1 MTEPTTIAVAMSGGV
16 DSSTVAAMLAQ
27 EGASVVGLTLQLW
40 DQTRLAGK
48 HGIPD
53 APKAGRCCSL
63 DDVYDARRVAEHL
76 GIPYY
81 VVNQEDRFERDVVR
95 PFVSEY
101 LAGRTPIPCSLCN
114 NHLKFDQL
122 LQTARSIG
130 AGRIATGHYAINE
143 YDPARGRWILKR
155 PADKAKDQT
164 YFLFGLT
171 QEQLSRTL
179 FPLGH
184 LTKPEVREV
193 ARSRGLALAEKPDSQ
208 EICFIPGG
216 DYKQFLTAYLEEQ
229 GEAFPEIAG
238 ELVASSGEVIGRH
251 EGISNFTVGQRKGLG
266 VASPSPL
273 YVLQIDPASH
283 RVTVGADAELATRT
297 LRANRLNWIS
307 IPALTGPMRV
317 RAKIRHRHEP
327 AWATLEPAGTLG
339 ERSSD
344 PTTPGA
350 PCPSHLGTGDPN
362 ADAGAPCPSHLG
374 TGDSNNSPGTP
385 CPSHLGT
392 GDPSAEVLVTFDEPQ
407 RAVTPGQSAVFYDGD
422 EVVGGGWI
430 I

>member
-1 MTEPTTIAVAMSGGV
+1 MSGGV
-16 DSSTVAAMLAQ
+16 DSSTVAAMLAHAGDAQ
-27 EGASVVGLTLQLW
+27 ADGSASVVGLTLQLW

-81 VVNQEDRFERDVVR
+81 VVNQQARFERDVVR
-95 PFVSEY
+95 PFVDEY

-130 AGRIATGHYAINE
+130 AGRIATGHYAVNE
-143 YDPARGRWILKR
+143 FDATRDEGRGRWILKR
-155 PADKAKDQT
+155 PADRAKDQT

-179 FPLGH
+179 FPLGR

-193 ARSRGLALAEKPDSQ
+193 ARQHGLALAEKPDSQ

-216 DYKQFLTAYLEEQ
+216 DYKQFLAAYLEEQ
-229 GEAFPEIAG
+229 GEPVPETDG
-238 ELVASSGEVIGRH
+238 ELVASSGEILGHH

-266 VASPSPL
+266 VSSPSPL
-273 YVLQIDPASH
+273 YVLNIDPASH

-297 LRANRLNWIS
+297 LRARNLNWVA
-307 IPALTGPMRV
+307 IPELTAPMRV

-327 AWATLEPAGTLG
+327 AWATLEPVK
-339 ERSSD
+339 
-344 PTTPGA
+344 TPGA
-350 PCPSHLGTGDPN
+350 PCPSSLGTWDPN
-362 ADAGAPCPSHLG
+362 
-374 TGDSNNSPGTP
+374 T
-385 CPSHLGT
+385 
-392 GDPSAEVLVTFDEPQ
+392 EVLVTFDEPQ

-430 I
+430 V

>member
-1 MTEPTTIAVAMSGGV
+1 MQKHDTIAVAMSGGV
-16 DSSTVAAMLAQ
+16 DSSTAAAILARS
-27 EGASVVGLTLQLW
+27 EPNTSVVGLTLQLW

-48 HGIPD
+48 HGIPE

-81 VVNQEDRFERDVVR
+81 VVNQQERFEADVVR

-122 LQTARSIG
+122 LKTARSIG
-130 AGRIATGHYAINE
+130 ASRIATGHYAVNE
-143 YDPARGRWILKR
+143 YDPARKRWILKR
-155 PADKAKDQT
+155 PADLAKDQT

-171 QEQLSRTL
+171 QEQLAHTL
-179 FPLGH
+179 FPLGRM
-184 LTKPEVREV
+184 TKPEVREV
-193 ARSRGLALAEKPDSQ
+193 ARQHGLALAEKPDSQ

-229 GEAFPEIAG
+229 GEPMPETAG
-238 ELVASSGEVIGRH
+238 ELVTTDGRVIGRH
-251 EGISNFTVGQRKGLG
+251 ESISGFTVGQRKGINVG
-266 VASPSPL
+266 SPSPL
-273 YVLQIDPASH
+273 YVLQIDPGSH

-297 LRANRLNWIS
+297 LRANRVNWIGVADLAS
-307 IPALTGPMRV
+307 PVRV
-317 RAKIRHRHEP
+317 RIKIRHRHEP
-327 AWATLEPAGTLG
+327 AWAPLEPAGAG
-339 ERSSD
+339 E
-344 PTTPGA
+344 
-350 PCPSHLGTGDPN
+350 
-362 ADAGAPCPSHLG
+362 
-374 TGDSNNSPGTP
+374 
-385 CPSHLGT
+385 
-392 GDPSAEVLVTFDEPQ
+392 VTALFAEPQ

-430 I
+430 F

>member
-1 MTEPTTIAVAMSGGV
+1 MTKTDTIAVAMSGGV
-16 DSSTVAAMLAQ
+16 DSSTVAAILAHSG
-27 EGASVVGLTLQLW
+27 ETVVGLTLQLW

-63 DDVYDARRVAEHL
+63 DDVYDARRVATHL

-81 VVNQEDRFERDVVR
+81 VVNQEERFEQDVVR

-122 LQTARSIG
+122 LKTARSIG
-130 AGRIATGHYAINE
+130 ASRIATGHYAVNE
-143 YDPARGRWILKR
+143 YDPERGRWILKR
-155 PADKAKDQT
+155 PADLAKDQT

-171 QEQLSRTL
+171 QEQLGHTL
-179 FPLGH
+179 FPLGG
-184 LTKPEVREV
+184 LTKPETREA
-193 ARSRGLALAEKPDSQ
+193 ARQHGLALAEKPDSQ

-229 GEAFPEIAG
+229 GETMPETAG
-238 ELVASSGEVIGRH
+238 ELVASNGEVIGHH

-266 VASPSPL
+266 LASPSPL

-297 LRANRLNWIS
+297 LRASRLNWIS
-307 IPALTGPMRV
+307 IPELTGPMRV
-317 RAKIRHRHEP
+317 KIKIRHRHEP
-327 AWATLEPAGTLG
+327 AWATLEPDFSGAGSG
-339 ERSSD
+339 SS
-344 PTTPGA
+344 G
-350 PCPSHLGTGDPN
+350 PSGGVH
-362 ADAGAPCPSHLG
+362 A
-374 TGDSNNSPGTP
+374 
-385 CPSHLGT
+385 
-392 GDPSAEVLVTFDEPQ
+392 TFDEPQ

-430 I
+430 V

>member
-1 MTEPTTIAVAMSGGV
+1 MTENTTIAVAMSGGV
-16 DSSTVAAMLAQ
+16 DSSTVAALLAHSG
-27 EGASVVGLTLQLW
+27 ETVVGLTLQLW

-48 HGIPD
+48 HGIPE

-63 DDVYDARRVAEHL
+63 DDVYDARRVAMHL
-76 GIPYY
+76 NMPYY
-81 VVNQEDRFERDVVR
+81 VVKQEERFEADVVR

-143 YDPARGRWILKR
+143 YDSGRGRWILKR
-155 PADKAKDQT
+155 PVDRAKDQT

-171 QEQLSRTL
+171 QEQLAHTL

-184 LTKPEVREV
+184 MNKPEVREA
-193 ARSRGLALAEKPDSQ
+193 ARQHGLTLAEKPDSQ

-229 GEAFPEIAG
+229 GEVFPDTAG
-238 ELVASSGEVIGRH
+238 ELVASTGEVIGHH
-251 EGISNFTVGQRKGLG
+251 EGIFGFTVGQRKGLK
-266 VASPSPL
+266 VASSSPL
-273 YVLQIDPASH
+273 YVLNIDPASH

-297 LRANRLNWIS
+297 LRANRLNWVS
-307 IPALTGPMRV
+307 IPALNAPMRV
-317 RAKIRHRHEP
+317 QAKIRHRHEP
-327 AWATLEPAGTLG
+327 AWATLEPA
-339 ERSSD
+339 S
-344 PTTPGA
+344 
-350 PCPSHLGTGDPN
+350 PN
-362 ADAGAPCPSHLG
+362 
-374 TGDSNNSPGTP
+374 
-385 CPSHLGT
+385 
-392 GDPSAEVLVTFDEPQ
+392 EVVATFDEPQ

-430 I
+430 V

>member
-1 MTEPTTIAVAMSGGV
+1 MSEQTTIAVAMSGGV
-16 DSSTVAAMLAQ
+16 DSSTAAAILARS
-27 EGASVVGLTLQLW
+27 GVNVVGLTLHLW

-53 APKAGRCCSL
+53 APKAGRCCSI
-63 DDVYDARRVAEHL
+63 DDVYDARRVAEDL

-81 VVNQEDRFERDVVR
+81 VVNQEERFERDVVR
-95 PFVSEY
+95 PFVDEY

-114 NHLKFDQL
+114 NHIKFDQL
-122 LQTARSIG
+122 LKTARSIG
-130 AGRIATGHYAINE
+130 AECIATGHYAVNE
-143 YDPARGRWILKR
+143 YDEKRGRWILKR
-155 PADKAKDQT
+155 PADLAKDQT

-184 LTKPEVREV
+184 MTKPQVREA
-193 ARSRGLALAEKPDSQ
+193 ARQHGLRLAEKPDSQ

-229 GEAFPEIAG
+229 GERMPETAG
-238 ELVASSGEVIGRH
+238 ELVAASGEVMGRH

-273 YVLQIDPASH
+273 YVLNIDPASH

-297 LRANRLNWIS
+297 LRARQLNWIS
-307 IPALTGPMRV
+307 IAELTGPMRV

-327 AWATLEPAGTLG
+327 AWATLEPAG
-339 ERSSD
+339 
-344 PTTPGA
+344 
-350 PCPSHLGTGDPN
+350 
-362 ADAGAPCPSHLG
+362 AD
-374 TGDSNNSPGTP
+374 
-385 CPSHLGT
+385 
-392 GDPSAEVLVTFDEPQ
+392 EVVATFDELQ
-407 RAVTPGQSAVFYDGD
+407 RAVTPGQSAVFYDGE

-430 I
+430 V

>member
-1 MTEPTTIAVAMSGGV
+1 MNFSNTIAVAMSGGV
-16 DSSTVAAMLAQ
+16 DSSTVAAILAR
-27 EGASVVGLTLQLW
+27 EGESCAGSRNGVVGLTLQLW

-48 HGIPD
+48 HGIPE
-53 APKAGRCCSL
+53 APRAGRCCSI
-63 DDVYDARRVAEHL
+63 DDVYDARQVAEHL

-81 VVNQEDRFERDVVR
+81 VVNQEERFERDVVR
-95 PFVSEY
+95 PFVQEY

-114 NHLKFDQL
+114 NHIKFDQL
-122 LQTARSIG
+122 LKTARSIG
-130 AGRIATGHYAINE
+130 AERIATGHYAVNE
-143 YDPARGRWILKR
+143 YDPARNGGRGRWILKR
-155 PADKAKDQT
+155 PADLNKDQT

-179 FPLGH
+179 FPLGQM
-184 LTKPEVREV
+184 TKPEVRQA
-193 ARSRGLALAEKPDSQ
+193 ARRHGLRLAEKPDSQ

-229 GEAFPEIAG
+229 GAAMPETAG
-238 ELVASSGEVIGRH
+238 DLVASSGEVIGRH

-266 VASPSPL
+266 LASPTPL
-273 YVLQIDPASH
+273 YVLKIDSTSH

-297 LRANRLNWIS
+297 LRARRLNWIS
-307 IPALTGPMRV
+307 IAELAGPMRV

-327 AWATLEPAGTLG
+327 AWATLEPAG
-339 ERSSD
+339 
-344 PTTPGA
+344 
-350 PCPSHLGTGDPN
+350 
-362 ADAGAPCPSHLG
+362 ADEAIA
-374 TGDSNNSPGTP
+374 
-385 CPSHLGT
+385 
-392 GDPSAEVLVTFDEPQ
+392 TFDEPQ